1 MTQTLAVLFLVSPLQ
16 VEKTKR
22 KEASQTASGGQ
33 HQMQLYKPHRTAS
46 QSRAHSLTHLHDN
59 EMETRSPK
67 SLT

>member
-33 HQMQLYKPHRTAS
+33 HQES
-46 QSRAHSLTHLHDN
+46 
-59 EMETRSPK
+59 EESPLLCSTFSDEAREK
-67 SLT
+67 EPE